1 MNRPEIIVIGGGV
14 IGSSITYYLSKM
26 GKKVLMIE
34 KKDNCSGSAGASDGV
49 VGYHTKKPGLQMEL
63 AIRSIAMFEELS
75 KELGMDIEYRK
86 DCGGMQPA
94 ETKLEW
100 EILSEI
106 VKEQRQ
112 SGVDIRMIS
121 IEEACKIEPQLNP
134 DLYGALYSPTSGKVN
149 PIRLTFAYVQAAKR
163 LGAQVLSNTEV
174 TDVLVKMGRVMGVET
189 SKGTY
194 YADQVIDAAGSWA
207 AEIAA
212 MAGVDLPIR
221 PRKGQLFITEPLGP
235 CMDVTFQCARY
246 NVIKFKPEAVG
257 DKAVLRMGASLSI
270 EQTENGGL
278 VIGSTREFVGYDR
291 ENTLEA
297 MEVTMRR
304 AMRFF
309 PALKDVNI
317 IRAFAGL
324 RPFTPDG
331 IPVIGEVEKLPGFF
345 VAAGHEGDG
354 IALAPITGKLM
365 AELLVQGKSSYPLEA
380 FSPNRFRRWSEG
392 DFE

>member
-174 TDVLVKMGRVMGVET
+174 TDVMVKMGRVMGVET

-235 CMDVTFQCARY
+235 FMDVTLQCARY

>member
-75 KELGMDIEYRK
+75 KELVMDIEYRK

-235 CMDVTFQCARY
+235 FMDVTLQCARY

-304 AMRFF
+304 ARRFF

>member
-1 MNRPEIIVIGGGV
+1 
-14 IGSSITYYLSKM
+14 
-26 GKKVLMIE
+26 
-34 KKDNCSGSAGASDGV
+34 
-49 VGYHTKKPGLQMEL
+49 
-63 AIRSIAMFEELS
+63 
-75 KELGMDIEYRK
+75 
-86 DCGGMQPA
+86 
-94 ETKLEW
+94 
-100 EILSEI
+100 
-106 VKEQRQ
+106 
-112 SGVDIRMIS
+112 
-121 IEEACKIEPQLNP
+121 
-134 DLYGALYSPTSGKVN
+134 
-149 PIRLTFAYVQAAKR
+149 
-163 LGAQVLSNTEV
+163 
-174 TDVLVKMGRVMGVET
+174 MGVET

-235 CMDVTFQCARY
+235 FMDVTLQCARY

-257 DKAVLRMGASLSI
+257 DKAVLRMGASMSI

-345 VAAGHEGDG
+345 VAAGHDGDG

-365 AELLVQGKSSYPLEA
+365 AELLVQGKSSYSLEA

>member
-1 MNRPEIIVIGGGV
+1 MSRPEIIVIGGGV

-34 KKDNCSGSAGASDGV
+34 KKDNCSGSAGASEGV

-63 AIRSIAMFEELS
+63 AIQSIAMFEELS

-106 VKEQRQ
+106 VKEQRK

-235 CMDVTFQCARY
+235 FMDVTLQCARY

-278 VIGSTREFVGYDR
+278 VIGSTREFAGYDR

-304 AMRFF
+304 AIRFF

>member
-1 MNRPEIIVIGGGV
+1 MSRPEIIVIGGGV

-63 AIRSIAMFEELS
+63 AIQSIAMFEELS

-106 VKEQRQ
+106 VKEQRK

-235 CMDVTFQCARY
+235 FMDVTLQCARY

-278 VIGSTREFVGYDR
+278 VIGSTREFAGYDR

-304 AMRFF
+304 AIRFF

>member
-75 KELGMDIEYRK
+75 KELVMDIEYRK

-235 CMDVTFQCARY
+235 FMDVTLQCARY